1 MSLPIDLVDGF
12 TVFLIFSSKGLGQ
25 HKRCLLQAMAAAVSV
40 YSQLSENLFLSRT
53 SGTRSAVTRSGA
65 LAFVKLPAPL
75 YQTKGKW
82 TMINAKKNIAVSQR
96 LQYKMILH
104 GSYNSWFHK
113 VHVAKQLQSLH
124 LGSVV
129 FICGRQAG
137 HFGKNCPETLAGL
150 H

>member
-75 YQTKGKW
+75 YQTKRKW
-82 TMINAKKNIAVSQR
+82 TMISAKKTSLWAKDCNTKWFFMVHTI
-96 LQYKMILH
+96 H
-104 GSYNSWFHK
+104 GFIRFTLRNNSSPFIW
-113 VHVAKQLQSLH
+113 ALLCS
-124 LGSVV
+124 SVV
-129 FICGRQAG
+129 GRLG
-137 HFGKNCPETLAGL
+137 TLGKIARR